1 MRKPDFND
9 VISGSSSTAPA
20 ARESASQA
28 RTYVVAPGDSLSKIA
43 QREYGN
49 ANEWRRIYDANR
61 DIIKNPDLIYPG
73 QTLRL
78 P

>member
-1 MRKPDFND
+1 MRKPDFSD
-9 VISGSSSTAPA
+9 VTTGSASTAPA
-20 ARESASQA
+20 ARESTPQP

-61 DIIKNPDLIYPG
+61 DIIKDPDLIYPG